1 MSSSAPKSRMPME
14 LSKLVDSRIDKSVVI
29 FGSSPSLL
37 DITSGNHP
45 QPIGIYIGDSM
56 IRTQIRTEERFFVRA
71 NSIYPNLTRASH
83 LRDLNDLQPKLVIAE
98 TVMESETPVRHLLAS
113 VGDSLGF
120 ESYVFD
126 QRHFKGQECDPK
138 SSCCR
143 LLRERASDFLTIQ
156 ELVSSRFELDS
167 HYSSGATVAIHALA
181 LALLLGC
188 KEIHIAGVDI
198 PSLKKDYVYA
208 PLVLSRM
215 QKTIRALGEI
225 RYEFFRVIRS
235 YPITKIPFV
244 ILGWIRGNL
253 VLNSANVAPS
263 AFSEDLTSILE
274 DFALLFGAAKIADA
288 KIYICSS
295 VSNLNRLEGAAP
307 CPNLMAI

>member
-1 MSSSAPKSRMPME
+1 MPME
-14 LSKLVDSRIDKSVVI
+14 LSNLVDSRIGKSVVI

-56 IRTQIRTEERFFVRA
+56 IRTRIRTEDRFFVRA
-71 NSIYPNLTRASH
+71 NSLYPNLTRASH
-83 LRDLNDLQPKLVIAE
+83 LRDLNELQPKLVIAE
-98 TVMESETPVRHLLAS
+98 TVMESETPVRNLLAN
-113 VGDSLGF
+113 VRDSLGF

-143 LLRERASDFLTIQ
+143 SLRMRPPDFITIQ
-156 ELVSSRFELDS
+156 ELVSSRFGLDG
-167 HYSSGATVAIHALA
+167 HYSSGSTVAVHALA

-198 PSLKKDYVYA
+198 PSLKKDYIYA
-208 PLVLSRM
+208 PLTLSRM
-215 QKTIRALGEI
+215 QKIIRALEEI
-225 RYEFFRVIRS
+225 RYEFLRVLKS
-235 YPITKIPFV
+235 YQITKIPFIV
-244 ILGWIRGNL
+244 LGWIRRQL
-253 VLNSANVAPS
+253 VLNSTEPS
-263 AFSEDLTSILE
+263 AFSEDLDSILE
-274 DFALLFGAAKIADA
+274 DFAFLFGAAKRAGA

-295 VSNLNRLEGAAP
+295 VSNLNRLEGVAP
-307 CPNLMAI
+307 CPNLIAK